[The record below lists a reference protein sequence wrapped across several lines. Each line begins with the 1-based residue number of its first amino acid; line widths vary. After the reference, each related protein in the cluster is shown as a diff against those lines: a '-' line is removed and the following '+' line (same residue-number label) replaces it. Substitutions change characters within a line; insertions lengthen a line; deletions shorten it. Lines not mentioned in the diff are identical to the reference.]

1 MKLYFLAPEGID
13 ETYVTIVSEKVLLEK
28 IGEYYYG
35 WNDKEEYVK
44 RTFDWA
50 VAMSKK
56 SAKDIETMSLAR
68 GHYYL
73 CKSMSQV
80 KSIKKREIRLQ
91 IEYLKE
97 KMDEL
102 DDMNVFTEI

>member
-1 MKLYFLAPEGID
+1 MKIYFLAPEGID
-13 ETYVTIVSEKVLLEK
+13 ENHVTIVSEKVLLEK

-35 WNDKEEYVK
+35 WEDKEKYVK

-56 SAKDIETMSLAR
+56 SPKDIEMISLVN

-73 CKSMSQV
+73 CKSMAQV
-80 KSIKKREIRLQ
+80 KSIKIRQIRLQ

-97 KMDEL
+97 QMGEL